1 MTRITC
7 PSCQRAFSLDESR
20 LPMREVTFPCP
31 ACKSSVAF
39 DRRSLVNTAAPAP
52 AASAVEPAPA
62 AEAEPAPVEMP
73 ASEAEELADADSGHG
88 AQALLV
94 GADSPALR
102 QAAQALGFQPIHA
115 PTAEAARDLY
125 LQEYPPLVFLSPAQ
139 LTRPPLVEM
148 QPLTGLSPVDRRRSY
163 FILVADGLKTF
174 DGTVAF
180 LYDVN
185 LVVAAKD
192 LPSIRRLWHD
202 AQIQHKK
209 LYQAFNAAIEA
220 LR

>member
-7 PSCQRAFSLDESR
+7 AACQRPISFDENR
-20 LPMREVTFPCP
+20 LPLREVTFPCP
-31 ACKSSVAF
+31 GCKAPVTF
-39 DRRSLVNTAAPAP
+39 DRRTVAPAP
-52 AASAVEPAPA
+52 DPAPESAPESAIA
-62 AEAEPAPVEMP
+62 AAGGVGEAVGAVDDELSAPAFI
-73 ASEAEELADADSGHG
+73 
-88 AQALLV
+88 V
-94 GADSPALR
+94 GADNPALQ
-102 QAAQALGFQPIHA
+102 QAARTLGFRPVHVS
-115 PTAEAARDLY
+115 TAEAARELY
-125 LQEYPPLVFLSPAQ
+125 LQEYPPVVFLSPAQ

-148 QPLTGLSPVDRRRSY
+148 QPVTGLAPADRRRSF

-192 LPSIRRLWHD
+192 LPSIQRIWRD
-202 AQIQHKK
+202 AELHHKK
-209 LYQAFNAAIEA
+209 LYQAFHSTMEE